1 MSTIEIKNVSKRF
14 KETVALDNVTLTLEE
29 NKIYGLLGRNGA
41 GKSTLLNI
49 ISNRVFADNGEVLY
63 DGEVL
68 TENDRLQKNI
78 YLMSEKSFYSDNL
91 NVKQIFAWTK
101 EFYPDFDCDY
111 AMKLS
116 KIFGLNTKKKVKQ
129 LSTGYSS
136 IFKLILALSV
146 NTPFTFLDEPVLGL
160 DANHRELFY
169 KLLIE
174 TYAENPRT
182 FVLSTHLIE
191 EVSKIIE
198 DIIIIK
204 NGQIIRH
211 ESTEDLLA
219 LGYTVSGPKTAVDA
233 YCVGRETIGEDTLG
247 SLKVAYCLGQKDSA
261 AADASLEFSPL
272 DLQKLFVQL
281 TNDAHETASL

>member
-49 ISNRVFADNGEVLY
+49 ISNRVFADSGEVLY

-116 KIFGLNTKKKVKQ
+116 ERFGLNVKKKVKQ

-211 ESTEDLLA
+211 ESTEGLLA

-233 YCVGRETIGEDTLG
+233 YCQGREIIGEDTLG
-247 SLKVAYCLGQKDSA
+247 SLKVAYCLGQKDNA

-281 TNDAHETASL
+281 TNDTNETASL

>member
-1 MSTIEIKNVSKRF
+1 MSKIEIKNVSKRF

-49 ISNRVFADNGEVLY
+49 ISNRVFADSGEVLY

-91 NVKQIFAWTK
+91 NVKQIFGWTK
-101 EFYPDFDCDY
+101 EFYPDFDYEY

-116 KIFGLNTKKKVKQ
+116 KLFGLNTKKKVKQ

-233 YCVGRETIGEDTLG
+233 YCQGREIIGEDTLG
-247 SLKVAYCLGQKDSA
+247 SLKVTYCLGKKDSA
-261 AADASLEFSPL
+261 AADTSLEFSPL

-281 TNDAHETASL
+281 TNDANETASL

>member
-116 KIFGLNTKKKVKQ
+116 ERFGLNVKKKVKPRGDVFMDMFHCF
-129 LSTGYSS
+129 LY
-136 IFKLILALSV
+136 
-146 NTPFTFLDEPVLGL
+146 TFP
-160 DANHRELFY
+160 
-169 KLLIE
+169 
-174 TYAENPRT
+174 
-182 FVLSTHLIE
+182 
-191 EVSKIIE
+191 
-198 DIIIIK
+198 
-204 NGQIIRH
+204 QIAR
-211 ESTEDLLA
+211 
-219 LGYTVSGPKTAVDA
+219 
-233 YCVGRETIGEDTLG
+233 
-247 SLKVAYCLGQKDSA
+247 
-261 AADASLEFSPL
+261 
-272 DLQKLFVQL
+272 
-281 TNDAHETASL
+281 

>member
-14 KETVALDNVTLTLEE
+14 KETLALDNVTLTLEE

-49 ISNRVFADNGEVLY
+49 ISNRVFADSGEVLY

-91 NVKQIFAWTK
+91 NVKQIFGWTK
-101 EFYPDFDCDY
+101 EFYPDFDYDY

-233 YCVGRETIGEDTLG
+233 YCQGREIIGEDTLG
-247 SLKVAYCLGQKDSA
+247 SLKVAYCLGKKDSA

-281 TNDAHETASL
+281 TNDANETASL